1 VNPTLWSVSVAA
13 FWAVIGGAAAWF
25 ATIPLRR
32 RTLGGLLA
40 AVVLTGTIASI
51 SALVGS
57 ERAMFLSSQ
66 ELAGSVTVALVAGL
80 VTAASAALAARRLA
94 RDNRAL
100 RDAVAQVGAG
110 RVPQADG
117 RRLTAE
123 LEGVRVELAET
134 ASRLAKSREREQA
147 LEAARRE
154 LVAWVSH
161 DLRAP
166 LAGIRAM
173 SEALEDGVAASPELY
188 YKQMQAAVDRLTTM
202 VDDLFE
208 LSRLQSGKL
217 PLESEPVPLSDLI
230 SDCLAT
236 LDPLAAAQGVT
247 LTGRTDGSGPAVVG
261 SVRELSRAL
270 TNLLANAI
278 RHTSRGGRVEARVS
292 CRAGRA
298 VVAVQDECGGIPAQ
312 ELDRV
317 FDVGFRGEPARTP
330 GQPSAGSGLGLA
342 IARGIVEA
350 HSGNVGVQNTPGG
363 CVFTIEL
370 PTAP

>member
-1 VNPTLWSVSVAA
+1 
-13 FWAVIGGAAAWF
+13 
-25 ATIPLRR
+25 
-32 RTLGGLLA
+32 
-40 AVVLTGTIASI
+40 
-51 SALVGS
+51 
-57 ERAMFLSSQ
+57 
-66 ELAGSVTVALVAGL
+66 
-80 VTAASAALAARRLA
+80 
-94 RDNRAL
+94 
-100 RDAVAQVGAG
+100 
-110 RVPQADG
+110 
-117 RRLTAE
+117 
-123 LEGVRVELAET
+123 
-134 ASRLAKSREREQA
+134 
-147 LEAARRE
+147 
-154 LVAWVSH
+154 VSH

-236 LDPLAAAQGVT
+236 LDPLAAARGVT

-312 ELDRV
+312 ELNRV

-350 HSGNVGVQNTPGG
+350 HSGSVGAQNTPGG